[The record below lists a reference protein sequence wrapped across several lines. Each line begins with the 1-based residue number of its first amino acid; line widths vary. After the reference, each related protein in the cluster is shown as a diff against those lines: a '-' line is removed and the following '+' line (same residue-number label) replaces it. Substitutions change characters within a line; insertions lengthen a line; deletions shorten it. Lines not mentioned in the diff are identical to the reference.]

1 MYIHTYMPNIRDL
14 VCPLIRLRLKAPTK
28 SPSDWI
34 NPVETIYCP
43 KEYRKQDRC
52 CNAGSQRMW
61 NSWLWQ
67 AKGLCVLSQRSLCVS
82 SYLVLVSQQFFIEK
96 ETAGS
101 RGVTPGLQNKPQNRR
116 NSFPTEWLNTIWLLA
131 SIKTSWI
138 GCVNNISG
146 YKSVSQAGIR
156 NLFSPECGLLR
167 VLTQIF
173 WQNACCFPHK
183 YLYLPRMHHTH
194 TQTHTPN
201 THSPGSRNPKDS
213 EYLIVASLPAAD
225 FEHGPASLYL
235 YLCICIFWHHTGA
248 LICRAYTNSG
258 PLSSSSEIESTIHK
272 NAVK

>member
-1 MYIHTYMPNIRDL
+1 MLQCRKPKD
-14 VCPLIRLRLKAPTK
+14 
-28 SPSDWI
+28 
-34 NPVETIYCP
+34 VE
-43 KEYRKQDRC
+43 
-52 CNAGSQRMW
+52 
-61 NSWLWQ
+61 LWQ

-82 SYLVLVSQQFFIEK
+82 SYLVLVSQQFFIE

-131 SIKTSWI
+131 SMKTSRI

-194 TQTHTPN
+194 THTHQIPT
-201 THSPGSRNPKDS
+201 
-213 EYLIVASLPAAD
+213 LPAA
-225 FEHGPASLYL
+225 ETRRIRSILSWHLYL
-235 YLCICIFWHHTGA
+235 PQTSNMDQHHCICISVSVSSDIT
-248 LICRAYTNSG
+248 RA
-258 PLSSSSEIESTIHK
+258 H
-272 NAVK
+272 

>member
-131 SIKTSWI
+131 SMKTNRI

-194 TQTHTPN
+194 THTHTKYPL
-201 THSPGSRNPKDS
+201 SWQPKPEGFGVS
-213 EYLIVASLPAAD
+213 YRGISTCRRLRTWTSIIVSV
-225 FEHGPASLYL
+225 SLYL
-235 YLCICIFWHHTGA
+235 YLLTSHGRINLSCVHKFWTPFLVLGN
-248 LICRAYTNSG
+248 R
-258 PLSSSSEIESTIHK
+258 IHNPQK
-272 NAVK
+272 CS